1 MKLEVGIT
9 SECLQAQQVKYPW
22 KIIQKLLRDNDFAM
36 KETITEVIN
45 YLATILKG
53 QRGQVLI
60 SIILGNHTNKHFQGY
75 EILKQTPSIAMVQSI
90 FTVKAP
96 YKCQ

>member
-53 QRGQVLI
+53 
-60 SIILGNHTNKHFQGY
+60 
-75 EILKQTPSIAMVQSI
+75 
-90 FTVKAP
+90 
-96 YKCQ
+96 